1 MTSLEHLTAALDQ
14 FATEYA
20 SQEVGRRHLAAY
32 IPQREQGRA
41 NFQDVV
47 ARADRGEDVT
57 SLVLVK
63 LLPHLNSPHNRQRG
77 AWVHIAPAITRDVQ
91 KWFQRAGWAGQDD
104 WPMVSLSV
112 LDFYRR
118 VAARPDE
125 VGAACR
131 EFAELPWSKGIQTA
145 FLSPLLNALF
155 PERFCIVNSKSR
167 KTAKAFSKRRYPL
180 KIERYPETN
189 GRLLELIDAAGPH
202 LAAVSTDGTL
212 PVDVFDAFCHW
223 FIAIRKG
230 DRPDAPDPGDERSD
244 QDLGAAWFRKRLP
257 GQSREAVERLL
268 ADAITAAHEN
278 GAAGWGVTWKR
289 WGLRLN
295 VGRLAAFTIRRRD
308 LEFGVLTEEAEELL
322 AAIPDAETTAPFAAA
337 PEATSCIVPFAAAAS
352 HEQTIRAA
360 IIAFIPAAAGT
371 AARTPY
377 ARSHTAAVA
386 DYLSAQLGRDL
397 PEPRHGDQPETRKS
411 KDTEPPQTVAFR
423 GPRTVFRKV
432 DYELSTLLHYID
444 MGDVA
449 LPELQ
454 RPFVWTATKVR
465 DLFDSMYR
473 GYPVGYLLF
482 WSNAS
487 MRRTR
492 PIGDGQ
498 KQHTPDLLI
507 VDGQQR
513 LTSLFAV
520 FRHRSILNE
529 DYVEKRLEIA
539 FRPRDAHFDVT
550 DAAIRRDP
558 EFIHSISDVLGG
570 ENTSWN
576 VTGSFLQ
583 RLEAVR
589 PLSVE
594 DKNAISANIDRLL
607 DLHKYPFTA
616 LEISSEVDEQSV
628 ADVFVRINSEGVKL
642 KQSDFILTLLSVIW
656 PEGRQQL
663 DRFAHEC
670 ATPHSA
676 AHGPSPYN
684 HLIRVGP
691 DQQLRVA
698 IAVGFHRARLKAVYQ
713 LLRAKE
719 FDGTEKAGERR
730 ETDLARLRDA
740 QTAVLDLRH
749 WHSFLHAI
757 SAAGYRSDD
766 MISSTTALIYSY
778 ALFLIGWR
786 QCGVREHELQRLCAR
801 WFVANL
807 ITGRYSG
814 SSETI
819 MEEDLSSVKD
829 MTTAAEFVGAIEAR
843 LDAIL
848 TNDFWNMTLPL
859 ELETSSSRSPAALAY
874 LAAQV
879 KLNAP
884 TLFSDKPVA
893 QLLDPTI
900 RAPRPPMDRHHLF
913 PRRYLQTSGIK
924 NRKEINQVANFAV
937 VEWPDNL
944 TIGGKAPAEYAQQI
958 KQRFSTAAWDRMM
971 RAHAL
976 PPGWYELDYTEFLR
990 QRRPLMAAM
999 IRRAYDSLS
1008 ASEQTAPELNASPSE
1023 LQLWELLRDVER
1035 RLRTVVRAS
1044 YEQRWGDRATA
1055 RMKSS
1060 LGVDAMKGIE
1070 KARGRAVSTGQTG
1083 DELLDYTYLGQ
1094 LVQLMIANDAWD
1106 MFKPLFRDK
1115 RELEDMAR
1123 SITKVRNEA
1132 AHFRHVPEEDLVR
1145 CRVAAQDL
1153 LRTLDGLEH
1162 GELADK

>member
-1 MTSLEHLTAALDQ
+1 M
-14 FATEYA
+14 
-20 SQEVGRRHLAAY
+20 
-32 IPQREQGRA
+32 
-41 NFQDVV
+41 
-47 ARADRGEDVT
+47 
-57 SLVLVK
+57 
-63 LLPHLNSPHNRQRG
+63 
-77 AWVHIAPAITRDVQ
+77 
-91 KWFQRAGWAGQDD
+91 
-104 WPMVSLSV
+104 
-112 LDFYRR
+112 
-118 VAARPDE
+118 
-125 VGAACR
+125 
-131 EFAELPWSKGIQTA
+131 
-145 FLSPLLNALF
+145 LNALH
-155 PERFCIVNSKSR
+155 PELFCIVNSKSR
-167 KTAKAFSKRRYPL
+167 KTAKAFSTRRYPL

-189 GRLLELIDAAGPH
+189 QRLLELITAVEPRLDEMAADGV
-202 LAAVSTDGTL
+202 LAA
-212 PVDVFDAFCHW
+212 DVFDAFCHW
-223 FIAIRKG
+223 FIAIKKG
-230 DRPDAPDPGDERSD
+230 DQTATAGRTGTRTIPDTGPE
-244 QDLGAAWFRKRLP
+244 WFSHRLP
-257 GQSREAVERLL
+257 GPSREAVERLL
-268 ADAITAAHEN
+268 ADAMTIAHEHAP
-278 GAAGWGVTWKR
+278 GGWSVTWKR

-295 VGRLAAFTIRRRD
+295 AGRLAVFTIRRKD
-308 LEFGVLTEEAEELL
+308 LEFGVLTEQLGEVVD
-322 AAIPDAETTAPFAAA
+322 AIPGAVSNGTFSAAPQAASCVVPFIAAA
-337 PEATSCIVPFAAAAS
+337 T
-352 HEQTIRAA
+352 HEQLIRTALD
-360 IIAFIPAAAGT
+360 AFIPVAAGT
-371 AARTPY
+371 AARSPY
-377 ARSHTAAVA
+377 ARSHTPAVA
-386 DYLSAQLGRDL
+386 DYLSAQLGRPI
-397 PEPRHGDQPETRKS
+397 PEPENRTAARARKP

-454 RPFVWTATKVR
+454 RPFVWTGTKVR

-482 WSNAS
+482 WSNAT

-492 PIGDGQ
+492 HIGEAN

-520 FRHRSILNE
+520 FRHRSVLDE
-529 DYVEKRLEIA
+529 DYVERRLEIA
-539 FRPRDAHFDVT
+539 FRPRDGHFEVT

-558 EFIHSISDVLGG
+558 EFIPSISDVLGG

-576 VTGSFLQ
+576 VTGAFLE

-589 PLSVE
+589 PLTAE

-642 KQSDFILTLLSVIW
+642 NQSDFLLTLLSVIW

-663 DRFAHEC
+663 ERFAHDC
-670 ATPHSA
+670 ATPHSVA
-676 AHGPSPYN
+676 RGPSPYN
-684 HLIRVGP
+684 HLIQAGP
-691 DQQLRVA
+691 DQLLRAA
-698 IAVGFHRARLKAVYQ
+698 IAVGFHRARLKAMYQ

-719 FDGTEKAGERR
+719 LDGTEKAAERR
-730 ETDLARLRDA
+730 EADLVRLRAA
-740 QTAVLDLRH
+740 QAAALDLRH

-757 SAAGYRSDD
+757 TAAGYRSAD
-766 MISSTTALIYSY
+766 MVSSSTALVYSY
-778 ALFLIGWR
+778 SLFLIGWR
-786 QCGVREHELQRLCAR
+786 QCAVQEHELQRLIAR
-801 WFVANL
+801 WFIANL

-819 MEEDLSSVKD
+819 MEDDLSSVRD
-829 MTTAAEFVGAIEAR
+829 ASTPAEFTAALEAR
-843 LDAIL
+843 LETIL
-848 TNDFWNMTLPL
+848 TNDFWALTLPL

-874 LAAQV
+874 MAAQV

-913 PRRYLQTSGIK
+913 PRRYLQKSGVT

-944 TIGGKAPAEYAQQI
+944 TIGAKAPAEYVPQI
-958 KQRFSTAAWDRMM
+958 KQRFSAAAWDRMM

-976 PPGWYELDYTEFLR
+976 PSGWYELDYAEFLR
-990 QRRPLMAAM
+990 QRRPLMASM

-1008 ASEQTAPELNASPSE
+1008 ASEFTEPEINASPSE
-1023 LQLWELLRDVER
+1023 LQVWELLRDVER
-1035 RLRTVVRAS
+1035 RLREIVRS
-1044 YEQRWGDRATA
+1044 RYEQRYGDRASA
-1055 RMKSS
+1055 RMESV
-1060 LGVDAMKGIE
+1060 LGADAMKGIDR
-1070 KARGRAVSTGQTG
+1070 ARGKAGSVNPAG
-1083 DELLDYTYLGQ
+1083 DPLLDYTYLGQ
-1094 LVQLMIANDAWD
+1094 LVQLMLTNDSWD
-1106 MFKPLFRDK
+1106 MFKPVFRDK

-1132 AHFRHVPEEDLVR
+1132 AHFRHVQEEDLMR

-1153 LRTLDGLEH
+1153 LRTLTGLDVSDA
-1162 GELADK
+1162 GSNSS